1 MTIVNK
7 KQAVSLGVRV
17 GMVFLMAV
25 IIVVTAAYFML
36 SQSFQSLL
44 TDYIIKAVEAM
55 TGQSV
60 KIVEN
65 ELQIGRQE
73 ALFLANSFQA
83 PAFEEEEAEFPQL
96 YTEGEY
102 LRMVY
107 VTREKSIASDGRQ
120 LDIRDREDICA
131 GFEGQTAVYG
141 PYFNKEKE
149 YVVCYSTPVKQGTDI
164 IGVLSVEK
172 DGYRFCDL
180 IENIHF
186 ANSGESY
193 IINADG
199 TDIAVSDQNHMDWV
213 DTQYN
218 AQMLFEEQKDEETK
232 SIIEFEKKGLN
243 GESGMGTYFWNHS
256 LCYVAYQPIPSVNW
270 VLLEGLREEDI
281 TSMTQTALFA
291 SLSKG
296 PVLVICL
303 FLIFLLAALIVYW
316 IISSMKKF
324 ADMNEKLRVMASYDA
339 LTGLKN
345 RNSYYAYIDQLFIED
360 SCPHSCIYIDA
371 NGLHELNNHLGHQAG
386 DQMLK
391 AVADALCCGFP
402 KDEIYRIGGDEFVV
416 LSRRQSRQEIESLA
430 EQARQSLRSQGYEVS
445 MGIAH
450 REHDCDITS
459 VINKAEEAMAQ
470 DKQRYYEE
478 NGGSRQV
485 RALDRKLE
493 KLIVEK
499 QDADAF
505 LSILAPEFKGVYF
518 VNLNN
523 DTVRH
528 LYIPP
533 YFEEYLRE
541 CENQFSRAILLYA
554 RKAVKSEYFYYF
566 DELCD
571 YAQLE
576 KRMDDNEMPEFIYQK
591 LNGEWLKVRV
601 LKFKD
606 YTRDQRE
613 TLWIFANTDN
623 PRAAED

>member
-44 TDYIIKAVEAM
+44 TDYTIKAVEAM
-55 TGQSV
+55 TGQGV

-186 ANSGESY
+186 VNSGESY

-199 TDIAVSDQNHMDWV
+199 TDIAVSSQNHIDWV
-213 DTQYN
+213 NTQYN
-218 AQMLFEEQKDEETK
+218 AQRLFKDQKDEETD
-232 SIIEFEKKGLN
+232 SIIEIEKKGLN
-243 GESGMGTYFWNHS
+243 GESGIGTYYWKNGV
-256 LCYVAYQPIPSVNW
+256 CYLAYQPIPSVNW
-270 VLLEGLREEDI
+270 VFLTGLGEEEI
-281 TSMTQTALFA
+281 SSMTQSAIAA
-291 SLSKG
+291 SFSQG
-296 PVLVICL
+296 PVIGVCV
-303 FLIFLLAALIVYW
+303 FLIFLFTVLIVYW
-316 IISSMKKF
+316 IAASMKRF
-324 ADMNEKLRVMASYDA
+324 AGINEKLKAMASYDA
-339 LTGLKN
+339 LTGLMN
-345 RNSYYAYIDQLFIED
+345 RNSYHAYIDQLFNEAT
-360 SCPHSCIYIDA
+360 CPYSCIYLDA

-391 AVADALCCGFP
+391 TVADTLCDRFS
-402 KDEIYRIGGDEFVV
+402 KDEIYRIGGDEFVI
-416 LSRRQSRQEIESLA
+416 LSKNQSGQEIESLA

-450 REHDCDITS
+450 REHNCDITS
-459 VINKAEEAMAQ
+459 VINEAEEAMAQ

-485 RALDRKLE
+485 RTLDRKLE

-554 RKAVKSEYFYYF
+554 RKTVKSEYFYYF

-576 KRMDDNEMPEFIYQK
+576 KRMDKDEMPEFIYQK

-623 PRAAED
+623 PSSAEG